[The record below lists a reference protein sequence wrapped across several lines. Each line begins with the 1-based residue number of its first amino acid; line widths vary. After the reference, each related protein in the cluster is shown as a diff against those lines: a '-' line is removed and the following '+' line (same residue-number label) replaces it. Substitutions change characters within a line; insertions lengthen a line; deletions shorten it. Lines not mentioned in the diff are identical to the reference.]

1 MTMLHNLCEKGLCFE
16 LNANMLIMT
25 KFTIMMF
32 LVSTLPFVLISC
44 KHDVKQSD
52 GNFIHFAR
60 VW

>member
-1 MTMLHNLCEKGLCFE
+1 MAISHNLCEKGLCFE

-25 KFTIMMF
+25 KFTILIF
-32 LVSTLPFVLISC
+32 HVSTLPCVLISC
-44 KHDVKQSD
+44 KRDVKQSD